1 MMIAWKTLLS
11 DCVIVRR
18 GMTNTASFL
27 WSCQKHCLPFYLF
40 GIISFLLGFFHV
52 APVMGGEKTVSA
64 NPPAPAESA
73 SADASVPMTDIHDI
87 LPPIPA
93 GLDVPW
99 GWVAL
104 IALAAAG
111 LAALAWW
118 LWKRR
123 SKTQAIE
130 TIVPE
135 LPPELIAR
143 QALDQIS
150 DVRGMD
156 GKTFYFRLSAIVRQY
171 VSGRFKVGAV
181 EMTTEEFL
189 PCIDRLNT
197 EGDLA
202 RRLKQLCRSMDP
214 VKFGGAAAME
224 KQMEADLLFTREFVH
239 KTTQEIRMDGSINN
253 GEENPKKRIPI
264 LK

>member
-1 MMIAWKTLLS
+1 MMLKAQILFLS
-11 DCVIVRR
+11 CVIGRR
-18 GMTNTASFL
+18 GMFNAASSLWPCQNYSRKCYCTAIAL
-27 WSCQKHCLPFYLF
+27 ILIVVLQ
-40 GIISFLLGFFHV
+40 V
-52 APVMGGEKTVSA
+52 NPVVGEEKAVSS
-64 NPPAPAESA
+64 NPPVAAEATPSEPPA
-73 SADASVPMTDIHDI
+73 PMTDIHDI
-87 LPPIPA
+87 LPPVPV
-93 GLDVPW
+93 GLDAPW
-99 GWVAL
+99 LWIVL
-104 IALAAAG
+104 IGLGIAA

-123 SKTQAIE
+123 QKAQAIE

-135 LPPELIAR
+135 LPPEMIAR

-189 PCIDRLNT
+189 PCIDRLRTDN
-197 EGDLA
+197 DLA

-224 KQMEADLLFTREFVH
+224 KQMETDLIFAREFVH
-239 KTTQEIRMDGSINN
+239 ETTPKVHTDGAKGS
-253 GEENPKKRIPI
+253 EEKNSKS
-264 LK
+264 